1 MENQNKAQVIIKFFS
16 KGLFNTFA
24 IAVALFLFIFIIF
37 TKYQAHFGVQTTPQS
52 PQAHKEAEINSDSM
66 IHLGAPENITS
77 GQSEAISRIEKMT
90 GAKINLIAKSD
101 SEFVIFNLNGSQTYL
116 SKNGTEMFVGKMYR
130 TKDFFEYN
138 SSING
143 ALAIEEVKKLDP
155 KYLTTYR
162 ARMGKI
168 GELYVF
174 TDPTC
179 PYCGLLHSEID
190 TLRTKGIDVT
200 YIPFA
205 RDLDPS
211 ISEPSS
217 TSIAFAN
224 ALCNGGSTEKMDEL
238 FNSEP
243 SLDAVLDQG
252 CEKSHEFVI
261 DSLEIGIKSGVVGT
275 PGLLFFDGKYA
286 VQSSGYIPAEQLIK
300 MYEKSDF

>member
-1 MENQNKAQVIIKFFS
+1 MKKQNKKQIITEFIIEFFS
-16 KGLFNTFA
+16 NPFA
-24 IAVALFLFIFIIF
+24 IVVTLFTILFIIVIQ
-37 TKYQAHFGVQTTPQS
+37 YQSYLSIKTTHQS
-52 PQAHKEAEINSDSM
+52 PQVHTEAEINSDSM
-66 IHLGAPENITS
+66 IHLGPPENITS

-116 SKNGTEMFVGKMYR
+116 SENGTEMFVGKMYR

-252 CEKSHEFVI
+252 CEKAHEFVI
-261 DSLEIGIKSGVVGT
+261 DSLDIGIKSGVLGT
-275 PGLLFFDGKYA
+275 PGLLFFDGKSA
-286 VQSSGYIPAEQLIK
+286 IQSSGYIPAEDLIK
-300 MYEKSDF
+300 MYEK